1 MNCERELITAAVA
14 ATAPLT
20 ITKYNVTIEKE
31 RGKYFITTE
40 YLWKQE
46 KLSFVHPAS
55 KHWECWVPKSFA

>member
-31 RGKYFITTE
+31 MTMFKREIFYNTRIFLETRE
-40 YLWKQE
+40 F
-46 KLSFVHPAS
+46 SD
-55 KHWECWVPKSFA
+55 